1 VLFIDEAYALSNQS
15 KDNESKDFGQ
25 EAIDELVEALTAH
38 LGEFSCIVA
47 GYPDDMEQFLEANDG
62 LQRRFP
68 QLNAIQLD
76 NYNDKELKQIFLSQ
90 LDNIQLEEDLED
102 RLDYF
107 FNKAYSLG
115 FTSNLNAGFCVELAE
130 AMKINMHS
138 NQDKKLKI
146 EHIPDEYKKF
156 LPIKDQNL
164 NIDDS
169 IFEELD
175 KMIGLQN
182 VKDELRAIVNS
193 IRVAMHKGDNITIDH
208 YAFIGNP
215 GTGKTTVA
223 KIVGDIFKKMNLLNG
238 KILITKDED
247 FIGGYVGDTPKKTE
261 KTIQKAMGG
270 VLFIDEAYSLIE
282 ASEYGKQ
289 AVSTLI
295 QYMENKRGEF
305 CVILAGYPDEIDEL
319 LKSNPGF
326 SSRIKKIEFLDYN
339 KSELLEIF
347 LGIVN
352 EKKLKITDEAKHKV
366 KDIIDDMV
374 KNKTKHFGNAREM
387 RNLFAKIEKNMNN
400 RIVKFL
406 DQDNKNKDIFTIE
419 KEDI

>member
-1 VLFIDEAYALSNQS
+1 LVAGYVGQTAIKTRERVNQALGGVLFIDEAYALSNQS

-47 GYPDDMEQFLEANDG
+47 GYPDDMEQFLEANEG
-62 LQRRFP
+62 LRRRFP

-247 FIGGYVGDTPKKTE
+247 FIGRHVGDTPEKSE
-261 KTIQKAMGG
+261 KTIQKAMGISSASKTTKLITRTATDHSIELSYCL
-270 VLFIDEAYSLIE
+270 VAVKRFRHPVKTPSHSCCLFATALPTAAKPNEIAAYV
-282 ASEYGKQ
+282 K
-289 AVSTLI
+289 
-295 QYMENKRGEF
+295 QYMG
-305 CVILAGYPDEIDEL
+305 V
-319 LKSNPGF
+319 
-326 SSRIKKIEFLDYN
+326 
-339 KSELLEIF
+339 
-347 LGIVN
+347 
-352 EKKLKITDEAKHKV
+352 
-366 KDIIDDMV
+366 
-374 KNKTKHFGNAREM
+374 
-387 RNLFAKIEKNMNN
+387 
-400 RIVKFL
+400 
-406 DQDNKNKDIFTIE
+406 
-419 KEDI
+419 